1 MSLPRDISILVSMLN
16 LWLRDD
22 DMSLETLIEVKGEN
36 PTEIMDFLLSQG
48 YFYDKSTNQIKQKA

>member
-36 PTEIMDFLLSQG
+36 PTEIMDFLANQG

>member
-36 PTEIMDFLLSQG
+36 PTEIMNFLSSQG

>member
-22 DMSLETLIEVKGEN
+22 DMSLETLIEVKDEN
-36 PTEIMDFLLSQG
+36 PQEIMDFLASQG

>member
-22 DMSLETLIEVKGEN
+22 DMSLETLIEVKDEN
-36 PTEIMDFLLSQG
+36 PTEIMDFLSNQG

>member
-1 MSLPRDISILVSMLN
+1 MSLPRDISILVIMLN

-22 DMSLETLIEVKGEN
+22 DMSLETLFEVNGEN
-36 PTEIMDFLLSQG
+36 PTEIMDFLSSQG